1 MGRDCGR
8 HPSHISA
15 TEPPVPPPV
24 PRSVLRRVPRV
35 LPVRRV
41 RGHGGVGY
49 ERVRHGRLPDI
60 TRGGAAPCA
69 RAEPRYCRW
78 HRCDLR
84 SGSSLAIGAAR
95 EPGQLQGR
103 RRLARRGPHDR
114 CRRRGGVV
122 AGRTR
127 ACNRTMGG
135 NRHRCSGAVADG
147 LFRWSLQ
154 TRRHL
159 AQQGR
164 GDIWS
169 GWGRLYAGL
178 GRHRERPEPLS
189 PQAVHVVCAVLRLTT
204 GHGEHRQ
211 IRWRVGRCI
220 LAQ

>member
-1 MGRDCGR
+1 MWWAVAEVGVQERPGRAVRAG
-8 HPSHISA
+8 IA
-15 TEPPVPPPV
+15 
-24 PRSVLRRVPRV
+24 
-35 LPVRRV
+35 LPALQIV
-41 RGHGGVGY
+41 
-49 ERVRHGRLPDI
+49 HGRE
-60 TRGGAAPCA
+60 G
-69 RAEPRYCRW
+69 
-78 HRCDLR
+78 H
-84 SGSSLAIGAAR
+84 
-95 EPGQLQGR
+95 R
-103 RRLARRGPHDR
+103 RRLARRGSHDR

-135 NRHRCSGAVADG
+135 NRHRCSGAIADG

-220 LAQ
+220 LEN